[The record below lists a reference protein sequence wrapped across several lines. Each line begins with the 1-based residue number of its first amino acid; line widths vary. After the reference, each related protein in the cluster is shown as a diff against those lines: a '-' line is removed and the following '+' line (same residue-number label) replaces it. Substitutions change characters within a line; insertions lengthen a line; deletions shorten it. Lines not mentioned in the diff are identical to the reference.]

1 MEYVVGTT
9 FTKYWNMIDSER
21 YKENIS
27 NISFSLS
34 SVCNYVAG
42 WGGGGEE
49 SSFAPSKKKEGAR
62 EKFKPLP
69 EINDQSLFLQKL
81 ERIYRQ
87 VAHA

>member
-1 MEYVVGTT
+1 
-9 FTKYWNMIDSER
+9 MIDSVR

-34 SVCNYVAG
+34 SVSTYVAGG
-42 WGGGGEE
+42 WGGGGGGR
-49 SSFAPSKKKEGAR
+49 FCPFKKKVGAR

-69 EINDQSLFLQKL
+69 EINDQSLILQKL

-87 VAHA
+87 VAHV